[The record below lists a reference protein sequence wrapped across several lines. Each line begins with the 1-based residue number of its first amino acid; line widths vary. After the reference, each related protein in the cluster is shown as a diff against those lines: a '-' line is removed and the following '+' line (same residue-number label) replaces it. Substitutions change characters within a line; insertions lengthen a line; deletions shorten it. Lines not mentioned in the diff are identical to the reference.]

1 MTPRE
6 SYEPCRAYAAPPR
19 RLPGYLSAVTDSEHY
34 APARGDDAAASDG
47 RATIDTIVRR
57 GRLLVPNADPIT
69 APLTDRRYTMSLGL
83 DDAIRQIEQRLEL
96 YRLHMAGLTE
106 DELSTRNAAQSW
118 FDITGIVD
126 GGRDPDLQSQLREI
140 DQRRR
145 DERLSCWRDLSRLRQ
160 SLPQWAQ
167 DYLGAYR
174 RSQILSDMSAAYS
187 RGDGS

>member
-6 SYEPCRAYAAPPR
+6 SYDACPAYARPPR
-19 RLPGYLSAVTDSEHY
+19 PAPDYLSALSGSEDY
-34 APARGDDAAASDG
+34 SPARDGDAAAPYG
-47 RATIDTIVRR
+47 RPTIDAIVRR
-57 GRLLVPNADPIT
+57 GRLLAPDADPIT
-69 APLTDRRYTMSLGL
+69 AGLTDRRYTMSLGL
-83 DDAIRQIEQRLEL
+83 DDVIRQIEQRLEL

-106 DELSTRNAAQSW
+106 DELSARDAAQSW

-126 GGRDPDLQSQLREI
+126 GGHDPELQGQLREI

-167 DYLGAYR
+167 DYLAAYR
-174 RSQILSDMSAAYS
+174 RAQILDDLSVPYG
-187 RGDGS
+187 RGDER